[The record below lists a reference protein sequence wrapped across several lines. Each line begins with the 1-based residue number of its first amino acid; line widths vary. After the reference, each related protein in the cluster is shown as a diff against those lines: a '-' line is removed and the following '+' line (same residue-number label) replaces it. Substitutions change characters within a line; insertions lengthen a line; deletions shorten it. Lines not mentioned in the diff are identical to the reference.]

1 MSITKNL
8 IIVVSAP
15 SGVGKTTVIRYL
27 LRQRQDLTL
36 TVSATTRKPRLG
48 EREGID
54 YYFISEDEFRS
65 KIEKNQFLE
74 YAKVHDAFYGTL
86 KSEFEERLRSDKH
99 VILELDIQG
108 MRSIKAIYPEAISVF
123 ILPPSMREME
133 SRLRNRGTESE
144 EKIKMRISRAIEE
157 MKFRNEFDYNIIN
170 YEVEQSA
177 YDLNTIINAELLRPD
192 RVKIALEL

>member
-15 SGVGKTTVIRYL
+15 SGVGKTTIIRYL
-27 LRQRQDLTL
+27 LGQRQDLTL

-54 YYFISEDEFRS
+54 YYFITEEEFLS
-65 KIEKNQFLE
+65 KIEKNEFLE
-74 YAKVHDAFYGTL
+74 YAKIHDALYGTL
-86 KSEFEERLRSDKH
+86 KSEFEERLKSNKH

-108 MRSIKAIYPEAISVF
+108 MRSIKAIFPEAISVF

-133 SRLRNRGTESE
+133 RRLRNRGTESE

-177 YDLNTIINAELLRPD
+177 YDLNTIINAELLRPN
-192 RVKIALEL
+192 RMKIAFEL

>member
-133 SRLRNRGTESE
+133 NRLRNRGTESE

-177 YDLNTIINAELLRPD
+177 YDLNTIINAELLRPN